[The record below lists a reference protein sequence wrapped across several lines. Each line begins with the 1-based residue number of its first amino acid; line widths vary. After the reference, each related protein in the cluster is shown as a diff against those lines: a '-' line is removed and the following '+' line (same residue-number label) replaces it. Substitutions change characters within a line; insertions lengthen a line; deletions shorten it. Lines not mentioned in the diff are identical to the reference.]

1 MNNIKLTQ
9 LSRTAGCAAKMAPG
23 ELSRVLAQLPKR
35 SDKNLLVGFDESDD
49 ACIYKISDTQAL
61 VQTVDFF
68 PPVVDDAFLFGQ
80 IAAANALSD
89 VYAMG
94 GQPFL
99 AMNLMCFPAC
109 ISTDIAGQI
118 MAGGL
123 SKVHEAGA
131 IVAGGHS
138 IYDDEPKYGLCVTG
152 KVQTD
157 KIWHNGGV
165 AQGDALILTKALGV
179 GVLNTAL
186 TAGFITTDEHEPA
199 LKSMIT
205 LNKYAAEIAASFNVH
220 ACTDVTGFGL
230 LGHGCEMAKASG
242 TSLEINSDA
251 LQFLPLAK
259 DMAKNGLLPAGA
271 YRNAEFFGADAFY
284 SKSVKRH
291 IVDLTADPQTSGGLL
306 FALPQGDAQEFLQ
319 ALKKVCTNA
328 AIIGEGIKKQNHQ
341 VLFI

>member
-1 MNNIKLTQ
+1 MKDVPLTQ

-23 ELSRVLAQLPKR
+23 ALSRVLKELPKR
-35 SDKNLLVGFDESDD
+35 SDENLLVGFDESDD
-49 ACIYKISDTQAL
+49 ACIYKINDTEAL

-109 ISTDIAGQI
+109 ISADVAGQI

-131 IVAGGHS
+131 VVAGGHT

-165 AQGDALILTKALGV
+165 QEGDALILSKAIGV
-179 GVLNTAL
+179 GVLNTAF
-186 TAGFITTDEHEPA
+186 TARFITSEEHEPA

-205 LNKYAAEIAASFNVH
+205 LNKYAAEIAKDFDIH
-220 ACTDVTGFGL
+220 ACTDITGFGL
-230 LGHGCEMAKASG
+230 LGHGCEMAKASNA
-242 TSLEINSDA
+242 SLEINTKA
-251 LQFLPLAK
+251 LQFLPLAA

-271 YRNAEFFGADAFY
+271 YRNAEFFGTDAFY
-284 SKSVKRH
+284 SQELERH
-291 IVDLTADPQTSGGLL
+291 IVDLSADPQTSGGLL
-306 FALPQGDAQEFLQ
+306 FAVPQSQAQQLLQ
-319 ALKKVCTNA
+319 ALKRVCPYA
-328 AIIGEGIKKQNHQ
+328 AIIGKGIKKQEKQ
-341 VLFI
+341 IVFI